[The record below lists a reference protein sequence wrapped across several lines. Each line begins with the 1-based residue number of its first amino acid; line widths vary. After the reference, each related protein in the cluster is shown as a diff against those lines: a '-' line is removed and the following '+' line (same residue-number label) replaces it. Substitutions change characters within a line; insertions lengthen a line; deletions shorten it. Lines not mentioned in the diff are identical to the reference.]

1 MRARIN
7 IMSSGYKF
15 LKVSPLGEVD
25 ALELGAEVFSEL
37 LILGFGVGILG
48 WEYGRSKE
56 KEVEKKRLE
65 EEKLEALF
73 QGVRE
78 ELRGE
83 LTELKRE
90 IDDLKTERRNRFGL
104 GLSFGKKEEKEKEE
118 EEEEEKKED
127 TSTSDSSSSSSSTTV
142 VIASSP
148 NIQKEKT
155 ANSFFDI
162 INSYFGWNVN
172 EGDKE
177 IKQ

>member
-118 EEEEEKKED
+118 KEKNED
-127 TSTSDSSSSSSSTTV
+127 ITSSSSSSSSPSSTTV